1 MIAIF
6 IYSCAN
12 IAMPPGGP
20 KDTQPPKEVKSMP
33 PNYSKNFNIDKA
45 RIYFDEFVTLNDVT
59 NQVIISPP
67 LEEMPEFSLRGRSLV
82 IEFME
87 DFKENTTY
95 TIFLG
100 SAISDI
106 TETNILTNFEYV
118 FSTGNTI
125 DSLSIHGKVI
135 NAFDNKPEKD
145 ILVMLYLQT
154 YDSIPYKEKPY
165 YITRTGESGE
175 FALNNLGEG
184 KYKIFA
190 LRDANS
196 NYIYDLPNE
205 AIAFSDSLIESE
217 YFKMFQND
225 SLVSDSLINSEIIN
239 DTLKPFSYQLSLFE
253 EPDTLQRLA
262 RAYSPLEG
270 KLVFIF
276 LKSTINPH
284 IRLLNHDFKTSWY
297 IEDFNSTNDTLTYW
311 ITNFERDTLLLEVS
325 DNGFVLDTTEIIIV
339 KHKKKK
345 EKLKDKGEKLSK
357 KLVLVSNA
365 RRSFNYYDPLIVTSS
380 YPLTDFDFSEILL
393 IEEEDTLKAK
403 LVFDDQIK
411 RMIRLDYEFKENT
424 TYRLFIPDS
433 AFTDI
438 INRSNDTVLINF
450 RTTSDDDYGILML
463 KLKVPGTDDQY
474 IIQLL
479 NEKDKVLQQ
488 QIVTASTEIIYKH
501 LKPAKYL
508 IKAILDNN
516 INGKWD
522 TGNYLNKLQ
531 PEKVYFFPAKI
542 NIRSKWE
549 IEEEWKL

>member
-82 IEFME
+82 IEFKE
-87 DFKENTTY
+87 NFKENTTY

-106 TETNILTNFEYV
+106 TENNILTNFEYV

-205 AIAFSDSLIESE
+205 AIAFSDSLIEAE

-225 SLVSDSLINSEIIN
+225 SLVGDSLIKSEIIS
-239 DTLKPFSYQLSLFE
+239 DTLKPVSYQLSLFE

-311 ITNFERDTLLLEVS
+311 ITIFERDTLLLEVS

-339 KHKKKK
+339 KHKEKK
-345 EKLKDKGEKLSK
+345 EKLKGKGEKLSK
-357 KLVLVSNA
+357 KLILTSNA

-380 YPLTDFDFSEILL
+380 YPLTDFDFSELLL

-424 TYRLFIPDS
+424 TYQLFIPDS

-463 KLKVPGTDDQY
+463 KLIVPGTDDQY

-488 QIVTASTEIIYKH
+488 RIVTASTEIIYKH

-516 INGKWD
+516 SNGKWD

-531 PEKVYFFPAKI
+531 PEKVYFFSAKI